1 MQNLQFKKC
10 EYDDWECK
18 CHSQKKV
25 LTCYD
30 NCPDSENRTLQE
42 MQVQIYCAAVNGKEY
57 NRELIDRM
65 TRPAKIV
72 ADEDQQ
78 APTHA
83 PVNNAGSQKPA
94 APAPP
99 PPQPQTHTPASK
111 GLNDEPLIKEK
122 RHGNNYSLVDSN
134 AAAARTSYFLNGLGG
149 QSIMSNSI
157 SFAVLILVATF

>member
-1 MQNLQFKKC
+1 AVYAGHCRAQNILDACLRMQHLQFKSC

-42 MQVQIYCAAVNGKEY
+42 MQVQVYCAPLNGKEF
-57 NRELIDRM
+57 NNDMIDRM

-72 ADEDQQ
+72 ADDQPPAHEPAKNA
-78 APTHA
+78 APQ
-83 PVNNAGSQKPA
+83 P

-99 PPQPQTHTPASK
+99 PAPKPSDDDK
-111 GLNDEPLIKEK
+111 NVRERSDK
-122 RHGNNYSLVDSN
+122 NFSLVNDN
-134 AAAARTSYFLNGLGG
+134 AASGLHVG
-149 QSIMSNSI
+149 Q
-157 SFAVLILVATF
+157 